1 MLFSFQDRQMKKFSL
16 IVLAACFSFAANAQQ
31 NKLSEKFLE
40 DSMPALIQKAEVV
53 LSHAY
58 MVQKLLA
65 ITDTLPGW
73 EGYPVKLYEY
83 QTGNDFY
90 TGKPKTGKVYLLNP
104 SPQKLAMWVATTCEE
119 VKHSI
124 DTTYTYAL
132 LKWIDGQSNAQF
144 PVKGV
149 VYEDQYTKDF
159 QEPYV
164 FKDGVTV
171 YIKDSTFW
179 PKDKTCTPE
188 QLDFYLCITNDD
200 LKLQTGQYARI
211 CSTTREDY
219 KAYGGAEDVGSKEDR
234 KQKWLEVVRELYK
247 KAWNSDRNE
256 LMIMW
261 AKNHL

>member
-1 MLFSFQDRQMKKFSL
+1 MRNISGLLLIITFSL
-16 IVLAACFSFAANAQQ
+16 TANAQTP
-31 NKLSEKFLE
+31 KIPDAYFR
-40 DSMPALIQKAEVV
+40 DSFGALVQKAKVV

-58 MVQKLLA
+58 MVQQFVFE
-65 ITDTLPGW
+65 TDTIPGW
-73 EGYPVKLYEY
+73 EGFPVKLYEY
-83 QTGNDFY
+83 QTGNDLY

-104 SPQKLAMWVATTCEE
+104 SPEKLAIWVVNACWNAKRS
-119 VKHSI
+119 V
-124 DTTYTYAL
+124 DTAYTYQL

-171 YIKDSTFW
+171 YIKDSTMW

-188 QLDFYLCITNDD
+188 QLDFYLRITNED

-211 CSTTREDY
+211 SSTTREDY
-219 KAYGGAEDVGSKEDR
+219 KANGDTEDVGSKDDR
-234 KQKWLEVVRELYK
+234 KQKWLEVVRKLYK
-247 KAWNSDRNE
+247 KAWHSDHNE
-256 LMIMW
+256 LIEMW
-261 AKNHL
+261 AKMHLK

>member
-1 MLFSFQDRQMKKFSL
+1 MKKIFCMLL
-16 IVLAACFSFAANAQQ
+16 IACFSFVAKAQQ
-31 NKLSEKFLE
+31 NNIPAEYLK
-40 DSMPALIQKAEVV
+40 DSMPLLIQKAKEV

-58 MVQKLLA
+58 MVQKLLTV
-65 ITDTLPGW
+65 TDTLPGW

-83 QTGNDFY
+83 QTGNDLY

-104 SPQKLAMWVATTCEE
+104 SPQKLAMWVATTCFE
-119 VKHSI
+119 VKHSVGSE
-124 DTTYTYAL
+124 YTDAL

-149 VYEDQYTKDF
+149 VYEDQYTKDY
-159 QEPYV
+159 QEPYL

-171 YIKDSTFW
+171 FIKDSLFW

-188 QLDFYLCITNDD
+188 QLDFYLRVTNDD
-200 LKLQTGQYARI
+200 LKPQTGQYARI
-211 CSTTREDY
+211 NSATREDY
-219 KAYGGAEDVGSKEDR
+219 KNYGGTEDVGSKDER
-234 KQKWLEVVRELYK
+234 RLKWLEVVRELYK

-261 AKNHL
+261 AKNHLDVIR